1 MEISLILP
9 PFFPLFQILR
19 SNINGEFLS
28 TLVPAWFSNNCMS
41 GVQIRE
47 LIEVVITFH
56 VWVLKAYDNE
66 Y

>member
-1 MEISLILP
+1 M
-9 PFFPLFQILR
+9 
-19 SNINGEFLS
+19 
-28 TLVPAWFSNNCMS
+28 LVPEWFSNSCTS

-47 LIEVVITFH
+47 VIEVVITFH